1 VQGENRVADICG
13 IDIGGIGT
21 GGINVNTKVLLLGVD
36 GGGTTCRARLCAFS
50 GQVLGEASTG
60 PANLRLGLQESFAE
74 IIDAATQC
82 LGQAGLARSC
92 LAKAVACLAL
102 AGASEPS
109 YLAAAQSYPH
119 PFRRAI
125 VTTDAHAACLGAHGD
140 HDGGVIV
147 AGTGTVGWAI
157 VGGRTHRVGG
167 WGMPISDEGSGA
179 WLGCEAIRRLLWA
192 LDGRIGATALLQAL
206 ADKFGND
213 PHAVVA
219 WAHAASPGDFATLAP
234 DVFEHATRGDPVAR
248 ELVGLAARHID
259 GLADRLIAIGA
270 ARLALVGGCA
280 PSLLSSLGEG
290 TRSHLVEPAGDAL
303 SGALQLAHSV
313 ALPLAEVA

>member
-82 LGQAGLARSC
+82 LGHAGLPRSC

-313 ALPLAEVA
+313 ALSLAEVA

>member
-1 VQGENRVADICG
+1 
-13 IDIGGIGT
+13 
-21 GGINVNTKVLLLGVD
+21 
-36 GGGTTCRARLCAFS
+36 
-50 GQVLGEASTG
+50 
-60 PANLRLGLQESFAE
+60 
-74 IIDAATQC
+74 
-82 LGQAGLARSC
+82 
-92 LAKAVACLAL
+92 
-102 AGASEPS
+102 
-109 YLAAAQSYPH
+109 
-119 PFRRAI
+119 
-125 VTTDAHAACLGAHGD
+125 
-140 HDGGVIV
+140 
-147 AGTGTVGWAI
+147 
-157 VGGRTHRVGG
+157 
-167 WGMPISDEGSGA
+167 MPISDEGSGA

-234 DVFEHATRGDPVAR
+234 DVFEHATRGDPIAR

-259 GLADRLIAIGA
+259 GLADRLISIGA

-313 ALPLAEVA
+313 ALSLAEVA